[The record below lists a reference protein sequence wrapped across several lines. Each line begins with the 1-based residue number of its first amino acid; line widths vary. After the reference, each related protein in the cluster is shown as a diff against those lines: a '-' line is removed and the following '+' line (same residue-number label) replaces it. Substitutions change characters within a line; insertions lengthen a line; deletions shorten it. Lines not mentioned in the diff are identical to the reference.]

1 MAESNLGTTDVSA
14 SADIEDDIAENID
27 GQAGYDHFSSCRPF
41 VAQRD
46 KRV

>member
-1 MAESNLGTTDVSA
+1 MAESNLGTTNVSA
-14 SADIEDDIAENID
+14 STDIEDDIVENID
-27 GQAGYDHFSSCRPF
+27 VQAGYDHFYSCRPF